1 MRRVVVTRRNGR
13 LVMRIE
19 EHDGEAGRD
28 RSADL
33 RGGRELMG
41 KKYDAWQQARQAS
54 KQAEGRLSDVRGG
67 STKQAQQ
74 EAITNRE
81 QASRNERDTYEQ
93 WRDDP
98 AG

>member
-13 LVMRIE
+13 LILRIE
-19 EHDGEAGRD
+19 ER
-28 RSADL
+28 
-33 RGGRELMG
+33 MG

-54 KQAEGRLSDVRGG
+54 KQAESRLSDVRGG
-67 STKQAQQ
+67 STKQAQR